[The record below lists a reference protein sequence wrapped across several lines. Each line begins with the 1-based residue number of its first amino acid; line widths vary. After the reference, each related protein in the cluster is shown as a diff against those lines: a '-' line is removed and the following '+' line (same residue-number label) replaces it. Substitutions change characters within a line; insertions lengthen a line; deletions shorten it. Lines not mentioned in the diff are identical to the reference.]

1 MKTPSSEENS
11 SYENDLFDKSNEL
24 NRVDSFAF
32 NIVRVKADINYFR
45 AYLFQLMNDDFGL
58 SESCREKFEIINKKI
73 EELTQ
78 NEIFEILQMEFEVEE
93 SGRFFED
100 NNCIEF
106 YHFKD
111 DNFIDRLD
119 YSNYP
124 ELFTGIKQVSFDQGG
139 LIVFELYGTQIYKL
153 YNSKGKLITGP
164 CHDLEILIN
173 GKFIERSS
181 DNSGGFHLSK
191 YSLFTDSVFYIKSF
205 SDFDNE
211 AFEFLT
217 TNYRDRLQIEIGK
230 SEPKRIENFKTPKS
244 KKEAKII
251 LLDTNC
257 NWITSPEL
265 VQFYENDKELAL
277 LAVSREPLAYSL
289 LSKDLIIDK
298 TIQKTL
304 CLKADWNLLHYIN
317 EWNFDIE
324 SLLTFEELLEVIKN
338 NTNILSV
345 LSNNVHSNKEYLMA
359 AMSNSISNL
368 NYAADSLKKDK
379 QFALEVVKYQGEA
392 LKYID
397 DSLKA
402 NREIV
407 LEAIKNNFL
416 AIKFCSELLRNSV
429 DFIIEAY
436 ELNPKIMSNIDDNII
451 KGSKRLQELFQQ
463 YESRK
468 EDFND
473 LPF

>member
-78 NEIFEILQMEFEVEE
+78 NEIFEILQIEFEVEE

-100 NNCIEF
+100 SNCIEF

-111 DNFIDRLD
+111 ENFIDRLD

-164 CHDLEILIN
+164 CHDLDILIN

-217 TNYRDRLQIEIGK
+217 TNYRDRLQIEIRK

-251 LLDTNC
+251 LLDINC

-289 LSKDLIIDK
+289 LSKDLMIDK

-368 NYAADSLKKDK
+368 NYADVSLKKDK

-407 LEAIKNNFL
+407 LEAIKNNCL
-416 AIKFCSELLRNSV
+416 AIKFCSESLRNSV

-436 ELNPKIMSNIDDNII
+436 ELNPKIMSYIDDNII

>member
-32 NIVRVKADINYFR
+32 NVVRVKADINYFR

-111 DNFIDRLD
+111 ENFIDRLD

-164 CHDLEILIN
+164 CHDLDILIN
-173 GKFIERSS
+173 GKFIVRSS

-289 LSKDLIIDK
+289 LSTDLMIDK
-298 TIQKTL
+298 IIQKTL
-304 CLKADWNLLHYIN
+304 CLKADCNLLHYIN

-368 NYAADSLKKDK
+368 NYADVSLKKDK
-379 QFALEVVKYQGEA
+379 QFALEVVKYHGEA

-416 AIKFCSELLRNSV
+416 AIKFCSKSLRNSV
-429 DFIIEAY
+429 DFIIDAY
-436 ELNPKIMSNIDDNII
+436 ELNPKIMSYIDDNII

>member
-436 ELNPKIMSNIDDNII
+436 ELNPKIMSYIDDKII
-451 KGSKRLQELFQQ
+451 KQHERLRDLFQE

>member
-1 MKTPSSEENS
+1 MTTPSSDEIN

-32 NIVRVKADINYFR
+32 NLLRVKADINYFR
-45 AYLFQLMNDDFGL
+45 AYLFQLMNDVFGL

-78 NEIFEILQMEFEVEE
+78 NEIFEILQIELEVDE
-93 SGRFFED
+93 SGSFFG
-100 NNCIEF
+100 NNYCNEF
-106 YHFKD
+106 YHFAD
-111 DNFIDRLD
+111 ENFTNRFD

-124 ELFTGIKQVSFDQGG
+124 ELFTNIKQVSYDQGG

-153 YNSKGKLITGP
+153 FNSKGKLITGP
-164 CHDLEILIN
+164 CHDLDILIN

-205 SDFDNE
+205 SDFDDD
-211 AFEFLT
+211 AFEFLS
-217 TNYRDRLQIEIGK
+217 TNYRDRIQIEIGK
-230 SEPKRIENFKTPKS
+230 SEPKRIENFKTPES
-244 KKEAKII
+244 KNEAKII

-265 VQFYENDKELAL
+265 VKFYENDKELAL
-277 LAVSREPLAYSL
+277 LAISREPLAYSL
-289 LSKDLIIDK
+289 LSEDLMIDK
-298 TIQKTL
+298 KIQKTL
-304 CLKADWNLLHYIN
+304 CLRADWNLLHYVK

-324 SLLTFEELLEVIKN
+324 NLLTFEELREVITN

-345 LSNNVHSNKEYLMA
+345 LSKNVRLNKDYLMA
-359 AMSNSISNL
+359 AMSNSISNI
-368 NYAADSLKKDK
+368 NYADDSLKKDSK
-379 QFALEVVKYQGEA
+379 FALEVVKSHGEA
-392 LKYID
+392 LKYFD
-397 DSLKA
+397 NSLKA

-407 LEAIKNNFL
+407 FEAIKNNCF
-416 AIKFCSELLRNSV
+416 AIKFCSESLRNNE
-429 DFIIEAY
+429 DFIVDVY
-436 ELNPKIMSNIDDNII
+436 EMNPKIMSYIDDKII
-451 KGSKRLQELFQQ
+451 KQHERLRDLFQE

>member
-58 SESCREKFEIINKKI
+58 SEICREKFEIINKKN

-111 DNFIDRLD
+111 ENFIDRLD

-164 CHDLEILIN
+164 CHDLDILIN
-173 GKFIERSS
+173 GKFIVRSS

-289 LSKDLIIDK
+289 LSKDLMIDK

-416 AIKFCSELLRNSV
+416 AIKFCSKSLRNSV
-429 DFIIEAY
+429 DFIIDAY
-436 ELNPKIMSNIDDNII
+436 ELNPKIMSYIDDNII